1 MDRDQSRYGQPRPP
15 IALVI
20 MGLLIAVAMTVAGAL
35 WTFQWG
41 AETKNSAGQSI
52 GPIVAG
58 LGVALGY
65 VILRG
70 LIRSRR

>member
-1 MDRDQSRYGQPRPP
+1 
-15 IALVI
+15 
-20 MGLLIAVAMTVAGAL
+20 MGLLVALAMAVAGAL

-41 AETKNSAGQSI
+41 ATTKSSAGQGI

-65 VILRG
+65 VLIRSV
-70 LIRSRR
+70 IRSRRP